1 MYLPEDVFKKAVSRR
16 LKRLPRLSVHT
27 KFYSRDWLIKS
38 IIYLWRVIRG
48 GELINFLPLKREL
61 GGGGTRDRGLIW
73 EGLNREFTVI
83 KEKHRA
89 GQLRRQNSL
98 RFWISG
104 TGLWIPSHR
113 NLDFVLQSLARF
125 QIPWVGFRIPK
136 PRVRIPKGKVSWI
149 PDFTSKSFLDS
160 GILITSLGRSIVSL

>member
-1 MYLPEDVFKKAVSRR
+1 MYLPDDIFQKEVSRR
-16 LKRLPRLSVHT
+16 L
-27 KFYSRDWLIKS
+27 
-38 IIYLWRVIRG
+38 
-48 GELINFLPLKREL
+48 
-61 GGGGTRDRGLIW
+61 
-73 EGLNREFTVI
+73 NREYTVI

-104 TGLWIPSHR
+104 TGLRIPSHR

-160 GILITSLGRSIVSL
+160 GILITSLWADQLLVYNLYTTAMASMWKSQGENFTLNNPYKTTKPTVYMLKVLKRNFRLLWSITLHCI